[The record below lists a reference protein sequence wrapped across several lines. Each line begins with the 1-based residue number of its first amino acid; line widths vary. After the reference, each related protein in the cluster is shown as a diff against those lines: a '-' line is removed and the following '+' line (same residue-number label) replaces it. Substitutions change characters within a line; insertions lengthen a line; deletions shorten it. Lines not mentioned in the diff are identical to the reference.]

1 MKRKRRLFVA
11 TDFRGKSKAEKLP
24 HGKNTYSR
32 RRSLACGSY
41 RALLTRN
48 GHEVCGVVSSGNE
61 AVELFRKLDPKPDIV
76 IMDHRLERESGM
88 DAMRQILEIDPK
100 AKVIFASADDSIM
113 EDAIA
118 QGAADYIGKPFSMQE
133 LIEVVNRCLELETA

>member
-1 MKRKRRLFVA
+1 MARILI
-11 TDFRGKSKAEKLP
+11 AEDEA
-24 HGKNTYSR
+24 
-32 RRSLACGSY
+32 SLAALY